1 MNPTEPITKK
11 FTIKMQRNQIAEV
24 DIEVEATSEEEASD
38 KALELAENCSD
49 GNGLL
54 LDWDE
59 VDYSFEVVEIEPEEE
74 DEDEIS

>member
-59 VDYSFEVVEIEPEEE
+59 VDYNFEVVEIEPEEE